1 MLRKPMNIK
10 DLKIG
15 FELTTAEVE
24 LIITGLRK
32 LPMELVQELHDRMIA
47 KANNEIQEQIKLNT
61 PNSEVTDET
70 A

>member
-1 MLRKPMNIK
+1 MNIK

-15 FELTTAEVE
+15 FEHTTAEVE

-61 PNSEVTDET
+61 PNPEVTDET

>member
-1 MLRKPMNIK
+1 MNIK

-15 FELTTAEVE
+15 FELTTAEIE

-61 PNSEVTDET
+61 PNPELTDET

>member
-1 MLRKPMNIK
+1 MNIK

-61 PNSEVTDET
+61 PNPEVISDNTTNE
-70 A
+70 